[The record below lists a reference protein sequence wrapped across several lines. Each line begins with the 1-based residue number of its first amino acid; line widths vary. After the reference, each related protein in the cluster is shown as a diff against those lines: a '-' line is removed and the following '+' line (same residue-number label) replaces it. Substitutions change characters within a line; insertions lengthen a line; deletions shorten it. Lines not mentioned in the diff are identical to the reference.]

1 MDEVAP
7 ILEEPMLAAF
17 LITLREGLEAA
28 LIVGIVLSVLRRLD
42 KSKQTLPVWWGVL
55 AAVIASIAGGIAL
68 NALGIAFE
76 GRGEEIFEGIAMLTA
91 AGVLT
96 WMIFWMQRQSRS
108 IGRSLQ
114 SEVQQAIASGTSTW
128 ALFSLAFV
136 AVMREGIE
144 TVLFLTAAAFG
155 STPGESLLGGGLGL
169 VVAIALGWLMFVG
182 GRELNLKRFFSAT
195 GILLLL
201 FAAGLA
207 AHGVH
212 ELQEARLLP
221 VFIEHVWNLNPLLD
235 ESGIPGSFL
244 KALFGYNGNPTLTEV
259 IVYGLYLIVIGRIS
273 LRSQIIVTPAQKPAA
288 TSSQI

>member
-1 MDEVAP
+1 VL
-7 ILEEPMLAAF
+7 IAF

-28 LIVGIVLSVLRRLD
+28 LIVGITLSLVRRLD
-42 KSKQTLPVWWGVL
+42 KSKQTSPVWWGVF
-55 AAVIASIAGGIAL
+55 AAVVASIAGGIAL

-96 WMIFWMQRQSRS
+96 WMIFWMQRQSRN
-108 IGRSLQ
+108 IGKTLE
-114 SEVQQAIASGTSTW
+114 SEVKQATESGTSTW

-136 AVMREGIE
+136 AVLREGIE
-144 TVLFLTAAAFG
+144 TVLFMTAAAFG
-155 STPGESLLGGGLGL
+155 STPGETLFGGGLGL
-169 VVAIALGWLMFVG
+169 AVAIALGWLIFVG
-182 GRELNLKRFFSAT
+182 GRELNLKRFFGAT

-221 VFIEHVWNLNPLLD
+221 VFIEHVWDLNPLLD
-235 ESGIPGSFL
+235 ENGTLGSFL
-244 KALFGYNGNPTLTEV
+244 KALFGYNGNLALLEV
-259 IVYGLYLIVIGRIS
+259 VVYGLYLMVIGRIS
-273 LRSQIIVTPAQKPAA
+273 LRSHITVAPVQKPAA
-288 TSSQI
+288 TSNQTLYQ